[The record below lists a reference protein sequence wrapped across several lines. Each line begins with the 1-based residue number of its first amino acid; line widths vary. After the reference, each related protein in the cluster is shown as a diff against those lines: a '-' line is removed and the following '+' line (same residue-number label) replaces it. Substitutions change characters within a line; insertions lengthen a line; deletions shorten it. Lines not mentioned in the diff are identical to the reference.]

1 MAWQIEEV
9 WAIAGAIKVDESY
22 YGGRR
27 KGNRGLGTEGKVP
40 VFGILQQGGKISTQV
55 ISAATS
61 QTLLSI
67 IWEKV
72 VPDSIVYTHSY
83 RSDNALDIS
92 ELKHSR
98 MNHSKLFADKHHHII
113 WHPKLLESGKTPL
126 ASNITGFPNNSS
138 PCSGKKVNGGFT
150 MVLPSK

>member
-1 MAWQIEEV
+1 MLEPLKWMNPIMVAD
-9 WAIAGAIKVDESY
+9 A
-22 YGGRR
+22 
-27 KGNRGLGTEGKVP
+27 KGIEGKVP
-40 VFGILQQGGKISTQV
+40 VFGILQQGGKVSTQV

-61 QTLLSI
+61 QICLSI

-72 VPDSIVYTHSY
+72 VTDSIVYTDSY

-113 WHPKLLESGKTPL
+113 WHQELLESGKTPL
-126 ASNITGFPNNSS
+126 ASIQWNSQTTV
-138 PCSGKKVNGGFT
+138 PP
-150 MVLPSK
+150 VLERR